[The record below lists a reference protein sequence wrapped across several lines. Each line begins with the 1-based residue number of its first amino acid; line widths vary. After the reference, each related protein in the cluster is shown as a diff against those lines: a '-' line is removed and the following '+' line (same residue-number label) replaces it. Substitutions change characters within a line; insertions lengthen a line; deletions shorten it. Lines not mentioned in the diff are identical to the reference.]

1 MCVFCQSI
9 ESASAIQPPS
19 YYTQAGYLSSSPRGQ
34 PKQGDDGD
42 DDTFLLLHVPSS
54 TSILLA
60 NKYHSLRE
68 RAVRLTKVVG
78 CCHDT
83 TQSFHQCRICTVITS
98 DSADPH
104 QPKAH
109 HHNGDDLSCGVCKA
123 RLTGLVDAFLGPDFI
138 SPAIEIERAL
148 IAAYVVDHRAMVRDL
163 ITLFNWH
170 SQYERDHAINRFF
183 RVAYPLIAGAYDRV
197 NRLPEFELDGR
208 SVSDWSEAGF
218 PMGDGLAS
226 SSSSFSSVPRYCS
239 WPYLPDGERAKR
251 VFYISTLLPLE
262 EDFLH
267 YLIRVMNPPQALVE
281 ELTRRESD
289 VRHSPRSTADQ
300 RLARRLEQVLRL
312 SQPASP
318 REAEDVRDDRAKR
331 SEKML
336 SPGRALQTP
345 HGPRQLLGASLP
357 RLVIVARDE
366 RIQKLEPRRDYVFT
380 ADPHFINVF
389 TIALDASG
397 KALSPA
403 SNADAGLD
411 GRAVLAPEE
420 EEKW

>member
-1 MCVFCQSI
+1 MYVFCQSI

-19 YYTQAGYLSSSPRGQ
+19 YYTQAGLLPSSSSPRGQ
-34 PKQGDDGD
+34 PPKQDDESR
-42 DDTFLLLHVPSS
+42 FLLHHVPAS

-68 RAVRLTKVVG
+68 RAVRLSKVVG

-83 TQSFHQCRICTVITS
+83 VQSFHQCRICTVLAS
-98 DSADPH
+98 DRANDH
-104 QPKAH
+104 K
-109 HHNGDDLSCGVCKA
+109 DDLSCGVCKA
-123 RLTGLVDAFLGPDFI
+123 CLAGLADAFLSPDFVAP
-138 SPAIEIERAL
+138 SIEIERAL
-148 IAAYVVDHRAMVRDL
+148 IASYVVDHRAMVRDL

-170 SQYERDHAINRFF
+170 SQYERDYAINRFF
-183 RVAYPLIAGAYDRV
+183 RDAYPLIAGAYERV

-218 PMGDGLAS
+218 PMGDGLS
-226 SSSSFSSVPRYCS
+226 SSSSSSVPRYCS
-239 WPYLPDGERAKR
+239 WPYLPDGGERAKR

-262 EDFLH
+262 EDFLN
-267 YLIRVMNPPQALVE
+267 YLIRVMNPPQALIE
-281 ELTRRESD
+281 ELTRRENAA
-289 VRHSPRSTADQ
+289 RQSPRTTADH
-300 RLARRLEQVLRL
+300 RLARRLEHVLRL
-312 SQPASP
+312 SQPSSP

-336 SPGRALQTP
+336 SPGRSLQTP